1 MTATGKIGFIGL
13 GIMGKPMARNL
24 MKADYKLIVYDI
36 NHAPVEELAKEGA
49 APAGSA
55 QEAAGEAGLV
65 ITMLPNSPHV
75 KEALLGKNGVIQGA
89 RPGTTVIDMSSI
101 APLVSR
107 EMEAALRE
115 KGVAMLD
122 APVSGGEP
130 GAVAGTLSIMVGGDE
145 ELFQR
150 YRDILG
156 CMGKNVVHVGPIGS
170 GNVAKLSNQ
179 IVVALNIAAVSE
191 ALLLAKKAGV
201 SPKVVYEAIRG
212 GLAGSNVLD
221 AKAPMMIER
230 RFAPGFKIDLHAKDL
245 ANVLETSRQLNV
257 PLPLTAV
264 VMEILQSLRANGLG
278 SEDHSAIVKFYEKM
292 AGVEVGEK

>member
-24 MKADYKLIVYDI
+24 MKANYQLIVYDI
-36 NHAPVEELAKEGA
+36 NRAPVEELAKEGA
-49 APAGSA
+49 ALAASPR
-55 QEAAGEAGLV
+55 EAASEATLV

-75 KEALLGKNGVIQGA
+75 REVLLGKNGVIHGA
-89 RPGTTVIDMSSI
+89 KPGTTVIDMSSI

-130 GAVAGTLSIMVGGDE
+130 GAVAGTLSIMVGGDR

-156 CMGKNVVHVGPIGS
+156 RMGKSVVHVGPIGS

-179 IVVALNIAAVSE
+179 IIVALNIAAVSE
-191 ALLLAKKAGV
+191 ALLLAEKAGV
-201 SPKVVYEAIRG
+201 SPRVVYEAIRG

-245 ANVLETSRQLNV
+245 GNVLETSRQLNV
-257 PLPLTAV
+257 PLPLTALA
-264 VMEILQSLRANGLG
+264 MEILQSLQASGLG

-292 AGVEVGEK
+292 AGIEVGEE

>member
-24 MKADYKLIVYDI
+24 MKANYKLIVYDI
-36 NHAPVEELAKEGA
+36 NRAPVEELAKEGA
-49 APAGSA
+49 ALAASPR
-55 QEAAGEAGLV
+55 EAASEVNLV

-75 KEALLGKNGVIQGA
+75 REVLLGKNGVIHGA

-130 GAVAGTLSIMVGGDE
+130 GAVAGTLSIMVGGDK

-156 CMGKNVVHVGPIGS
+156 CMGKSVVHVGPIGS

-201 SPKVVYEAIRG
+201 SPRVVYEAIRG

-245 ANVLETSRQLNV
+245 GNVLETSRQLNV
-257 PLPLTAV
+257 PLPLTALA
-264 VMEILQSLRANGLG
+264 MEILQSLQASGLG
-278 SEDHSAIVKFYEKM
+278 SEDHSAIVKFYENL
-292 AGVEVGEK
+292 AGIEVGEK